1 MGRFL
6 VFGVIFLNLLAGS
19 LFSVAQNK
27 GSDPNRIVG
36 KWISAEKNLIVEI
49 YRCNSEYKA
58 KVVWFTDKDDL
69 TMPMEVR
76 TDSKNP
82 NPALRNRKLVGME
95 VLRQLKFDQKS
106 DSWDTGVIYDCMSG
120 REWSSCLSLTEG
132 GRLRV
137 KGYWKFKFIC
147 KSMDFLPYKTALAN
161 L

>member
-6 VFGVIFLNLLAGS
+6 VLGVILLNLLGS
-19 LFSVAQNK
+19 PLSSTAQSPGN
-27 GSDPNRIVG
+27 DPNRIVG
-36 KWISAEKNLIVEI
+36 RWISEEKNLIVEI
-49 YRCNSEYKA
+49 YRFKAEYKA

-69 TMPMEVR
+69 TAPIDLR
-76 TDSKNP
+76 TDSRNP
-82 NPALRNRKLVGME
+82 NPALRTRKLVGME
-95 VLRQLKFDQKS
+95 VLKQLKFDQKS
-106 DSWDTGVIYDCMSG
+106 DSWDTGIIYDSMSG
-120 REWSSCLSLTEG
+120 REWSSCASFTEG